1 MKGGVKQWL
10 NFGRD
15 TAKESGVTL
24 LPSGDAPTADLS
36 SSTQVLLVRSY
47 LGRTRKRPPSP
58 SHLQP
63 DWALEPVDLSV
74 PPAASS
80 MPVALRSAMGFIDA
94 RAADPIGLT
103 EIATAAQL
111 SPRALQATFR
121 RHLGTTPLGHL
132 RSVRL
137 ARVHADLLA
146 ARRGDGRTVSEIASR
161 WGFSQLSRFASDYK
175 KQYGQSPRETLSQ
188 VQP

>member
-1 MKGGVKQWL
+1 
-10 NFGRD
+10 
-15 TAKESGVTL
+15 
-24 LPSGDAPTADLS
+24 
-36 SSTQVLLVRSY
+36 
-47 LGRTRKRPPSP
+47 
-58 SHLQP
+58 
-63 DWALEPVDLSV
+63 
-74 PPAASS
+74 
-80 MPVALRSAMGFIDA
+80 MGFIDA

-103 EIATAAQL
+103 EIAAAAQL

-175 KQYGQSPRETLSQ
+175 KQYGQSPRETLSR